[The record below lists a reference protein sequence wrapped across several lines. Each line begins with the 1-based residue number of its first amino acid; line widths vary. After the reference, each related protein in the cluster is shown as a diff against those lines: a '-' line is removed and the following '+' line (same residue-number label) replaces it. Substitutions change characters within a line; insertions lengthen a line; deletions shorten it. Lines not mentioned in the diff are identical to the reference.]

1 MKAVDSS
8 VVYVLAKLGISSIED
23 PQLISIVNAEIEYCV

>member
-1 MKAVDSS
+1 MKAIDSS

-23 PQLISIVNAEIEYCV
+23 PELISIINAEVEYCV